1 MLIGHQV
8 QWQFLI
14 KSFQAKR
21 LSHAFLFFGERKL
34 GKKTFAFEF
43 AKLLN
48 CENPCSN
55 QQPCQKCQSC
65 QSIKKKYN
73 PDLIFIEPQKKE
85 IQIAQ
90 IRELCQKLY
99 LKPYNSPFKVLI
111 LDKAHQLN
119 ASSQH
124 CFLKTLEEPTDNSI
138 LILITEHPGKLLPT
152 ILSRT
157 QKIKFAPLSAF
168 EIEEYLKKNSK
179 LSINLIQKIIWLSEG
194 KPGLVIDFLSSP
206 QKLKNYEEKLTEIN
220 KICQLP
226 LWVKFEYAK
235 KNSKKSHREI
245 GEILNIWLKYF
256 REIFIFKTQKKE
268 IFNRDFGLSFRQASE
283 RYSLSQIKKILN
295 ALDKTQV
302 LINFTNVNT
311 RLALEVLMLKL

>member
-1 MLIGHQV
+1 MLIGHQT

-43 AKLLN
+43 AKFLN

-73 PDLIFIEPQKKE
+73 PDLIFIKPQKKE

-99 LKPYNSPFKVLI
+99 LKPYNSPFKVLV

-119 ASSQH
+119 APSQH

-138 LILITEHPGKLLPT
+138 LILITEHPEKLLPT

-157 QKIKFAPLSAF
+157 QKIKFVPLSAF
-168 EIEEYLKKNSK
+168 EIKEYLEKNSK
-179 LSINLIQKIIWLSEG
+179 LSTNLVQKIIWLSEG
-194 KPGLVIDFLSSP
+194 KPGLVIDFLSNP

-226 LWVKFEYAK
+226 LWLKFEYAK
-235 KNSKKSHREI
+235 KNSKKSHQEI
-245 GEILNIWLKYF
+245 REILNIWLKYF

-268 IFNRDFGLSFRQASE
+268 IFNKDFGLFFRQASE

-302 LINFTNVNT
+302 LIDFTNVNT
-311 RLALEVLMLKL
+311 RLALEILMLKL